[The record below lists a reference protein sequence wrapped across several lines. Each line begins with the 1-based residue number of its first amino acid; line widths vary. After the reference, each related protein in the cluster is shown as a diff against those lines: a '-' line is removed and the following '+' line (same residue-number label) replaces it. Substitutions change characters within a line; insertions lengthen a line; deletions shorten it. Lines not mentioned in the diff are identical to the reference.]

1 MQITAQLDDSYQTRI
16 AAIQQ
21 STQLDFSEII
31 KQAIDLLYEK
41 TALTAK
47 EKNQKSAYTSIDEL
61 AGCLAYHGKAKTIEE
76 MDEGVRQGIIAKW
89 GKHDSH

>member
-1 MQITAQLDDSYQTRI
+1 MQITAQLDDSYQIRI

-21 STQLDFSEII
+21 STQTTLDEII
-31 KQAIDLLYEK
+31 KQALDLLYEK
-41 TALTAK
+41 TALMSQ
-47 EKNQKSAYTSIDEL
+47 EKKYTSIDEL
-61 AGCLAYHGKAKTIEE
+61 AGCLAYHGKPKTIEE

>member
-21 STQLDFSEII
+21 STQLDISEII
-31 KQAIDLLYEK
+31 KQALDLPYEK
-41 TALTAK
+41 TALTPK
-47 EKNQKSAYTSIDEL
+47 EKKYTSIDEL
-61 AGCLAYHGKAKTIEE
+61 AGCWAYHGKAKTIEE

>member
-21 STQLDFSEII
+21 STHTSLDEII
-31 KQAIDLLYEK
+31 KQALDLLYEK
-41 TALTAK
+41 TTLTTK
-47 EKNQKSAYTSIDEL
+47 EKNQKTTYNSIDEL

-76 MDEGVRQGIIAKW
+76 MDDGIRQGIIALQ
-89 GKHDSH
+89 